1 MFALAMLGNKS
12 RELSRGRGFLK
23 SSSTKTDSWCLAVY
37 EKIKTL
43 GGSLKVVTSRK
54 AIIRGVVKF
63 EQFCV
68 KMFSRLANRFTIV
81 GEVMIG
87 GSIPKNR
94 GSVSFFL
101 KNIEASKKQK
111 VHSAAHSGGSHSDF
125 TR

>member
-1 MFALAMLGNKS
+1 MLGNKS
-12 RELSRGRGFLK
+12 RELSKGKGFVK
-23 SSSTKTDSWCLAVY
+23 SSSTKTDSWCLLVH
-37 EKIKTL
+37 EKIKAL
-43 GGSLKVVTSRK
+43 VAHLRVATSRK

-81 GEVMIG
+81 GEVIVG

-111 VHSAAHSGGSHSDF
+111 AHSTAHSGSSHGDF